1 MKNNTVKENIIGL
14 SRLILAI
21 DFILC
26 IAYIFKIDTLSTNMK
41 DVGFGFF
48 VASVFLFL
56 GYLIKDK
63 PECLFKFFRDN
74 NEGGFDIL
82 YILGKLLIILLVIG
96 CILSAFIIIDYEFI
110 NEGVDFFKINIAPI
124 PKPKFLV
131 KFSFII
137 TSAILA
143 YCYSNCKKESCPT
156 SPSSTPAAPTSPQ
169 SNLPLD
175 D

>member
-1 MKNNTVKENIIGL
+1 MKNNTVKEYIIAF

-21 DFILC
+21 DFIFC
-26 IAYIFKIDTLSTNMK
+26 IAYISNIDELSTNMK

-48 VASVFLFL
+48 VASVFLCL

-63 PECLFKFFRDN
+63 PEWLFKFFRDN
-74 NEGGFDIL
+74 NEGGFVDIL
-82 YILGKLLIILLVIG
+82 CIIFGKLLIILLVIG

-110 NEGVDFFKINIAPI
+110 NEMVDFFEIKIAPI

-143 YCYSNCKKESCPT
+143 YCYSNCKEES
-156 SPSSTPAAPTSPQ
+156 
-169 SNLPLD
+169 
-175 D
+175 